1 MHKCSAWS
9 HTIEQLTGFS
19 FNQECPLSVCSKA
32 LRWGLPSW
40 GLIKTSIWTTAAPKK
55 LLLGVLT
62 CRAHTPLDCQTKV
75 LQCGSNEEMERNRN
89 LMIKVK
95 LIPSGQ
101 AATQRE
107 HWYTS
112 EKKEKALYGIF
123 NYHNDVFES
132 IKSKSIHKKNKYIN
146 NN

>member
-1 MHKCSAWS
+1 
-9 HTIEQLTGFS
+9 
-19 FNQECPLSVCSKA
+19 
-32 LRWGLPSW
+32 
-40 GLIKTSIWTTAAPKK
+40 
-55 LLLGVLT
+55 
-62 CRAHTPLDCQTKV
+62 
-75 LQCGSNEEMERNRN
+75 MERNRN

-107 HWYTS
+107 HGYTS

-123 NYHNDVFES
+123 NYRNDFFGS